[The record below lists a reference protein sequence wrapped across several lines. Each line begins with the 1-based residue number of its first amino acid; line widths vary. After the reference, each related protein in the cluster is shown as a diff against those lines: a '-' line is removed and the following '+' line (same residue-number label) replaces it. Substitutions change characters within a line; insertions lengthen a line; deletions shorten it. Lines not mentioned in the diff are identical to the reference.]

1 MTTRDQ
7 IVEYV
12 LGVGYNCRYDQVS
25 GMVVVR
31 TKDALLRDENGW
43 ISYHRGEDLVS
54 VPADD
59 YRAARELIDVV
70 VGLEGCWG
78 PYGLLQ

>member
-1 MTTRDQ
+1 MTTRDR

-12 LGVGYNCRYDQVS
+12 LGVGYDCRYDKVS

-31 TKDALLRDENGW
+31 TKDVCRDVNGW
-43 ISYHRGEDLVS
+43 ISWYRGEELVS

-59 YRAARELIDVV
+59 YRAARELIDVG
-70 VGLEGCWG
+70 VGLEKCWG
-78 PYGLLQ
+78 PCGLLQ